1 MQGLFV
7 AFIAFFIATAATAQS
22 HYQIQPGDSLRIEV
36 IEDSS
41 LDRDVLVTPDG
52 RFSFP
57 FTGSIAAAGRTTE
70 QIARAIAS
78 RLEPNFAKKPD
89 VYVAV
94 RGIAPTDPDEETSDT
109 IDIFLLGEVNSPGEK
124 SVDRGTSILQFLSTS
139 GGFTNFAATKR
150 IQIRRRGADG
160 REQLITLNYHALS
173 RGARLD
179 KNIILRDGDV
189 VLVPER
195 RLFE

>member
-1 MQGLFV
+1 MKKT
-7 AFIAFFIATAATAQS
+7 FIAFIVFCIAATGAA
-22 HYQIQPGDSLRIEV
+22 YGNYAVRPGDSLRVEV

-57 FTGSIAAAGRTTE
+57 FAGSVAAAGRTTE

-78 RLEPNFAKKPD
+78 RLEPNFANKPN

-94 RGIAPTDPDEETSDT
+94 RGIAPTDPDDEISDT
-109 IDIFLLGEVNSPGEK
+109 IDVFLLGEVNSPGEK
-124 SVDRGTSILQFLSTS
+124 PVDRGTSILQFLSTS
-139 GGFTNFAATKR
+139 DGFTNFAATKR
-150 IQIRRRGADG
+150 IQIRRRGSDG

-179 KNIILRDGDV
+179 SNIVLHDGDV